1 MTKFYVKEMFLFG
14 VTILGLS
21 GCSVFMAAKQPDY
34 KNVDLFK
41 VGTPRTQLLAEFGN
55 PVSSDT
61 KNGTKCDTFSFTQ
74 GYTAG
79 AKAGRAFLHGV
90 ADVFTLGLWEVI
102 GTPTEA
108 VFSGDQVGY
117 EACYDKDD
125 RIKYFTL
132 LTQNDGRG
140 PKNVGAESDVSSDTG
155 GSALGNATNQSSQST
170 SSVEQSST
178 KTMAQ
183 PPAQP
188 ETQFTITGTNQQK
201 LQELNG
207 LKKEGLIT
215 EKEYQQKKKEIL
227 KNM

>member
-1 MTKFYVKEMFLFG
+1 
-14 VTILGLS
+14 
-21 GCSVFMAAKQPDY
+21 MAAKQPDY
-34 KNVDLFK
+34 KNVDLFR

-61 KNGTKCDTFSFTQ
+61 KNGSKCDVFSFTQ
-74 GYTAG
+74 GYTGG

-108 VFSGDQVGY
+108 AFSGDQVGY
-117 EACYDKDD
+117 ETCYDKDD

-132 LTQNDGRG
+132 LTQNDGKG
-140 PKNVGAESDVSSDTG
+140 PKNVGAQNDANTDSG
-155 GSALGNATNQSSQST
+155 GSALGNVSNQSSST
-170 SSVEQSST
+170 PAPTQQPTSKAQ
-178 KTMAQ
+178 AQ
-183 PPAQP
+183 PVVQP
-188 ETQFTITGTNQQK
+188 ETQSSLTGTNQQK

-215 EKEYQQKKKEIL
+215 EKEYQQKKREIL
-227 KNM
+227 KGI

>member
-1 MTKFYVKEMFLFG
+1 MSKVYAKQLLILG
-14 VTILGLS
+14 ATILGLS

-34 KNVDLFK
+34 KNVDLFR

-74 GYTAG
+74 GYTGG

-108 VFSGDQVGY
+108 IFSGDQVGY

-140 PKNVGAESDVSSDTG
+140 PKNVGTATDTNADPG
-155 GSALGNATNQSSQST
+155 GSALGNVSNQSSSSSAAVQQPSIKIPDQPAVESETQST
-170 SSVEQSST
+170 V
-178 KTMAQ
+178 
-183 PPAQP
+183 
-188 ETQFTITGTNQQK
+188 TGTNQQK

-227 KNM
+227 KSM

>member
-1 MTKFYVKEMFLFG
+1 M
-14 VTILGLS
+14 GLS

-61 KNGTKCDTFSFTQ
+61 KNGTKCDAFAFTQ
-74 GYTAG
+74 GYTSG

-132 LTQNDGRG
+132 LTQYDGRG
-140 PKNVGAESDVSSDTG
+140 PKNVGTATDTSTDPG
-155 GSALGNATNQSSQST
+155 GSALSNASNQSSST
-170 SSVEQSST
+170 PAAVQQPSS
-178 KTMAQ
+178 KTLGQ
-183 PPAQP
+183 PVIQP
-188 ETQFTITGTNQQK
+188 ETQSTLTGTNQQK

-215 EKEYQQKKKEIL
+215 DKEYQQKKKEIL
-227 KNM
+227 KSM